1 MQCCKYIDLCLI
13 FKVFYKRLSLFIHN
27 NNNNNNNNNIM
38 MDENYNVKK

>member
-27 NNNNNNNNNIM
+27 NNNNNIM

>member
-13 FKVFYKRLSLFIHN
+13 FKVFYKRLLLFIH
-27 NNNNNNNNNIM
+27 NNNIM

>member
-27 NNNNNNNNNIM
+27 NNNNIIIM